1 MKTGYMITRY
11 MTKKKDNGTS
21 HIITPKNFVMRA
33 GKEPGVF
40 MNEADGCNAFEEI
53 TNKVLDMNNK
63 FEEDMSERTSHMRV
77 FHDKENGFDYV
88 YVLETVFLQE

>member
-11 MTKKKDNGTS
+11 MTKKKNNGTS
-21 HIITPKNFVMRA
+21 HIITPKNFVIQS
-33 GKEPGVF
+33 GKTPRVF
-40 MNEADGCNAFEEI
+40 MNETAGCNEFEEI

-63 FEEDMSERTSHMRV
+63 FEENMSERTPHMRV

>member
-11 MTKKKDNGTS
+11 MTKKKNDGTS
-21 HIITPKNFVMRA
+21 HIITSPNFVMRA
-33 GKEPGVF
+33 GKAPGVF
-40 MNEADGCNAFEEI
+40 MNEAAAYNEFEEI
-53 TNKVLDMNNK
+53 TNKILDMNNK
-63 FEEDMSERTSHMRV
+63 FEEDMSERTSNVRI

>member
-21 HIITPKNFVMRA
+21 HIITPKNFVMLA
-33 GKEPGVF
+33 GKAPHVF
-40 MNEADGCNAFEEI
+40 TNEADGCKEFEEI
-53 TNKVLDMNNK
+53 TNKVLSMQDK
-63 FEEDMSERTSHMRV
+63 FEENMSERTPHKRV

>member
-11 MTKKKDNGTS
+11 MTKKKNNETS
-21 HIITPKNFVMRA
+21 HIITPKNFVMLA
-33 GKEPGVF
+33 GKTPHVI
-40 MNEADGCNAFEEI
+40 MNEAAAYNEFEVI

-63 FEEDMSERTSHMRV
+63 FEEDMSERTSNVRV

>member
-11 MTKKKDNGTS
+11 MTKKKNGTS
-21 HIITPKNFVMRA
+21 HIITPKNFVMLA
-33 GKEPGVF
+33 GKTPGVF
-40 MNEADGCNAFEEI
+40 MNESDGCNVFEEI
-53 TNKVLDMNNK
+53 TNKVLDMHDK

-88 YVLETVFLQE
+88 YVLETIFLQE

>member
-11 MTKKKDNGTS
+11 MTKKKNETS
-21 HIITPKNFVMRA
+21 HIITPKNFVMCA
-33 GKEPGVF
+33 GKDPGVF
-40 MNEADGCNAFEEI
+40 MNESDGYNEFEEI
-53 TNKVLDMNNK
+53 TNKVLDMHDK

>member
-11 MTKKKDNGTS
+11 MTKKKNNGTS
-21 HIITPKNFVMRA
+21 HIITPKNFVMLA
-33 GKEPGVF
+33 GKTPPVF
-40 MNEADGCNAFEEI
+40 MNEEAGYNAFEVI

-63 FEEDMSERTSHMRV
+63 FEEDMSERTSNVRI

-88 YVLETVFLQE
+88 YVLETIFLQE